1 MQIADVLNSTLY
13 NIYLYTNIS
22 VLYTCTCTCMCLYM
36 YIIHNYM
43 YRTDLEWLSVVKRD
57 IESYCVYIHVHVL
70 YMYLACNINVYIQ
83 YSSRGT

>member
-1 MQIADVLNSTLY
+1 MEKREWPISQRGAAPRYHALGRTL
-13 NIYLYTNIS
+13 
-22 VLYTCTCTCMCLYM
+22 M

-43 YRTDLEWLSVVKRD
+43 HRTDLEWLSVVKRD